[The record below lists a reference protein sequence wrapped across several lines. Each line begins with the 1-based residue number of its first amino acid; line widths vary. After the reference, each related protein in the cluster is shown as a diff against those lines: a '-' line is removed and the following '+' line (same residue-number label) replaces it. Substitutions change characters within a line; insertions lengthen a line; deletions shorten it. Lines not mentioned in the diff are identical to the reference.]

1 MAPFQE
7 PMFTIWA
14 KILINKP
21 IMDMSRTHLRTVS
34 LDFND
39 PAITGYSV
47 CWISGV
53 MGIHAHYG
61 MEKFAAYDSFDQC
74 YETPTWIYIPVGPGE
89 CINGIWTRSGGD
101 SFDAGVMV
109 RATRSLTMMTF

>member
-1 MAPFQE
+1 
-7 PMFTIWA
+7 MFTIWA